1 MSRNWLMSR
10 KIFLVLLIAS
20 AAMMGVAYWMEN
32 HLHLTPC
39 PLCMTQ
45 RVFVVAVGITALAAT
60 LHGAALVGTR
70 IYAALIFLWSVVGG
84 GFSSRHLWLQ
94 NLPADQVPE
103 CGPSI
108 DYILETF
115 PPMEI
120 LEVLLRGSGDCAKVD
135 WSFLGVSIP
144 GWTLLG
150 FVMIALSVAWVGFR
164 AR

>member
-1 MSRNWLMSR
+1 MPRNWLTSR
-10 KIFLVLLIAS
+10 TIFLGLFTAS
-20 AAMMGVAYWMEN
+20 AAMIGVAYWMQN
-32 HLHLTPC
+32 HLHLVPC

-45 RVFVVAVGITALAAT
+45 RVFVVAVGITSLAAT
-60 LHGAALVGTR
+60 LHGAGFVGTR
-70 IYAALIFLWSVVGG
+70 VYATLIFLWSVAGG

-94 NLPADQVPE
+94 SLPADQIPE

-150 FVMIALSVAWVGFR
+150 FVMIALSAAWVCLR
-164 AR
+164 PR